1 LELLKFSIVV
11 LGLLATPA
19 WAQPP
24 LPPPAVLPGPLG
36 PGAVAPVPLPP
47 GPVVPRPPRVR
58 DYSWIYL
65 DAPPPPREIKVHDII
80 TVLVDEKAE
89 VTINS
94 RFNRQRN
101 GSLKAELKEFIK
113 LGDNFNLLN
122 AAENE
127 PAIDTQVQSRM
138 QATGQATDAEGIRYR
153 IAATVVDVLPNGTI
167 VLEARKTIRTNHEV
181 FEYRL
186 TGRIDSLKIAPN
198 RSAQS
203 EDIAEMSVVRSQKGK
218 IFDSTKR
225 GWGTV
230 LSDWLFPF

>member
-1 LELLKFSIVV
+1 MNPIRTYLSVV
-11 LGLLATPA
+11 LYLCLVGTLA
-19 WAQPP
+19 AQPP
-24 LPPPAVLPGPLG
+24 LPPPGPMSPGP
-36 PGAVAPVPLPP
+36 AIVVP
-47 GPVVPRPPRVR
+47 GPVVPAVPRRPRVR

-80 TVLVDEKAE
+80 TILVDEKAE

-101 GSLKAELKEFIK
+101 GALKAELKEFIR
-113 LGDNFNLLN
+113 LGDNWNLLN

-127 PAIDTQVQSRM
+127 PTIDTQVQSRL
-138 QATGQATDAEGIRYR
+138 QTSGQATDAEGIRYR
-153 IAATVVDVLPNGTI
+153 IAASVVDVLPNGTI

-186 TGRIDSLKIAPN
+186 TGRIDSEKIAPN
-198 RSAQS
+198 RTAQS

-218 IFDSTKR
+218 IFDSTRR
-225 GWGTV
+225 GWGMV
-230 LSDWLFPF
+230 LFDWLSPF